1 MKAFWARLHETQS
14 RTPLGSACLTLIL
27 WHITQIIAFF
37 LTIRVLAFFI
47 PVDSSIW
54 SCFDRMSP
62 ISYFISSFSFGL
74 YAKSMVE
81 MWPTVFASMLVVQFL
96 VFVVFGRLT
105 VNLTLRFGDN
115 KSSQIDFLTFL
126 KTTFFML
133 PVFAAVSLF
142 GYLAETLLSRAAV
155 NSAVSIVVFGSVR
168 DIAVMTIFFFFI
180 PIFYHL
186 GAGDSFVQSFRKTI
200 FSSPRALPVVFV
212 FVLVIAIALNAISF
226 LLLDARIVSM
236 GIYEPVKFALQLVG
250 WVASTVVWF
259 FTGSE
264 YYRNNNLKTTNN
276 VLSLKGADNEQIL
289 ETSD

>member
-1 MKAFWARLHETQS
+1 MKVFWARLQATQN
-14 RTPLGSACLTLIL
+14 RTLLGSACLTLIL
-27 WHITQIIAFF
+27 WHITQTIAFF

-81 MWPTVFASMLVVQFL
+81 MWPIVFASMFVIQLL

-105 VNLTLRFGDN
+105 VNLTLRFGDS
-115 KSSQIDFLTFL
+115 KSTQISFLAFL
-126 KTTFFML
+126 KATVLML

-142 GYLAETLLSRAAV
+142 GYLAETLLSRAVV
-155 NSAVSIVVFGSVR
+155 NSAVSIMAFGSVR
-168 DIAVMTIFFFFI
+168 DIVVMTIFFYFI
-180 PIFYHL
+180 PVFYHL
-186 GAGDSFVQSFRKTI
+186 GNGDNFVQSFRKTI
-200 FSSPRALPVVFV
+200 FSSLRTLPVVFM
-212 FVLVIAIALNAISF
+212 FVSVIAMLLNAISF

-259 FTGSE
+259 FTGIE
-264 YYRNNNLKTTNN
+264 YHRGTNLKTANN
-276 VLSLKGADNEQIL
+276 FSSLKGAENEQIL